1 MTGTYEGR
9 TAAEWREASAASY
22 RAREES
28 WERSD
33 TDGFVSQWASGL
45 TGQLNEAKAILAE
58 NDGMTET
65 RALFNLDGTVAS
77 VHNGWGQ
84 YGEWWLLNDESAA
97 RFGKK
102 FFAPSKANTAEKRY
116 NADKKKGFTIGTVC
130 VKGYATTAG
139 GGKGMSGATGVYV
152 ATFPVVEELKAGNYT
167 IVKTDNGPE
176 SWD

>member
-22 RAREES
+22 RARQES

-33 TDGFVSQWASGL
+33 TDGSLSQWASGI
-45 TGQLNEAKAILAE
+45 TGRLDEAKAELAE
-58 NDGMTET
+58 NDGMMET
-65 RALFNLDGTVAS
+65 RALFNLDGTIAS

-84 YGEWWLLNDESAA
+84 YGEWWLLNDASAA

-102 FFAPSKANTAEKRY
+102 FFSPSSANTAAKRY
-116 NADKKKGFTIGTVC
+116 ANDKKKGFTVGTVR

-139 GGKGMSGATGVYV
+139 GGNGTGGATGVYV

-167 IVKTDNGPE
+167 IVKPDNGPE